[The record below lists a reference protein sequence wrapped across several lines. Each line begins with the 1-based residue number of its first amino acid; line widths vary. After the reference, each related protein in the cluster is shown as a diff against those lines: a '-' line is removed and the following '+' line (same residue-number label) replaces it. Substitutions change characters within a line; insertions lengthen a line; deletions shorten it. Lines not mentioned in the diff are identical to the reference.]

1 MERDFMGLSSKES
14 LPTTKHEINNEG
26 SKDSGFTKV
35 SAVKWPFM
43 NKVSAHPY
51 MMPFNVYEEDKAKMI
66 SSGFIEKSFKHDG
79 QGGFHFSANP
89 YHVQHDVNYMN
100 RPHDAKMFSVSA
112 GHSFLKNHFATFG
125 QNMNGPNVKQ
135 PLLGGLSVTKPHPVL
150 PIGGTVAGLTEPCVK
165 PSASASQ
172 LTMFYAGTV
181 NVFNDITP
189 EKAKA
194 IMLLAGSGISAAS
207 NLVQPEVQA
216 PSSKFASGDDGVPM
230 SPPVN
235 IPPSSG
241 ISSPLSVSSHTGPQ
255 SGSGSSSSDEFL
267 AAKTSRGPTP
277 TTSASKVETPKV
289 VNATTMFSSAIPQA
303 RKASLARFLEKRKE
317 RVMSAAPY
325 NLNNKNSEDAPM
337 PNSVVAAK
345 QG

>member
-1 MERDFMGLSSKES
+1 
-14 LPTTKHEINNEG
+14 
-26 SKDSGFTKV
+26 
-35 SAVKWPFM
+35 M

-51 MMPFNVYEEDKAKMI
+51 LMPFNVSEEDKAKMT

-112 GHSFLKNHFATFG
+112 GHPFLKNHFATFG
-125 QNMNGPNVKQ
+125 QNMNGANVKQ
-135 PLLGGLSVTKPHPVL
+135 PLLGGLSAAKPHSVL

-165 PSASASQ
+165 PSAPTSQ

-181 NVFNDITP
+181 NIFNDITP
-189 EKAKA
+189 EK
-194 IMLLAGSGISAAS
+194 
-207 NLVQPEVQA
+207 A
-216 PSSKFASGDDGVPM
+216 PSSKFASGDDGTPM
-230 SPPVN
+230 SPPAN

-337 PNSVVAAK
+337 PNSMVAAK
-345 QG
+345 Q

>member
-66 SSGFIEKSFKHDG
+66 SSGFIE
-79 QGGFHFSANP
+79 
-89 YHVQHDVNYMN
+89 
-100 RPHDAKMFSVSA
+100 
-112 GHSFLKNHFATFG
+112 
-125 QNMNGPNVKQ
+125 NMNGPNVKQ
-135 PLLGGLSVTKPHPVL
+135 PLVGGLSVTKPHPVL
-150 PIGGTVAGLTEPCVK
+150 PISGTVAGLTEPCVK

-172 LTMFYAGTV
+172 LTMFFAGTV

-325 NLNNKNSEDAPM
+325 NLNNKNSEDAPI